1 MALSDL
7 KKFPNTSGRG
17 NLQPILDRDE
27 NNWRSQNVPKELVE
41 TVSIIRFI
49 LDDTK
54 RSWYNNL
61 EILIKIS
68 YDKGDRFTSKDIYEN
83 FENILQQKYPL
94 NYTIKA
100 SIRANLQVLRDKGI
114 IDFIDD
120 KGNYILIN

>member
-1 MALSDL
+1 MN
-7 KKFPNTSGRG
+7 KKS
-17 NLQPILDRDE
+17 IE
-27 NNWRSQNVPKELVE
+27 IA
-41 TVSIIRFI
+41 SIIRFI

-54 RSWYNNL
+54 RKWYDNL
-61 EILIKIS
+61 EILIKIK
-68 YDKGDRFTSKDIYEN
+68 YNKGDRVASKDIYEN
-83 FENILQQKYPL
+83 FENILQQKYPS